1 MKMKA
6 INHKPMNRP
15 KETPA
20 LQGGEEVRSLLDTY
34 LPSLQPSE
42 RFILAIVILV
52 MLFPLLL
59 YGFLIAAGL
68 ITIAAIL
75 IFVGTHTAR
84 EMMAELVRIVRIK

>member
-15 KETPA
+15 KETPT

-59 YGFLIAAGL
+59 YGFLLVTGFA
-68 ITIAAIL
+68 TIAAIL

-84 EMMAELVRIVRIK
+84 EMMAELVRIVRRK